1 VSNRWERLLEQKP
14 VPLREHLLDEV
25 ARSLAGEWRNWP
37 LPVAEVDHSTPAAQL
52 ELLSGRAPRPP
63 PEVYAE
69 ALKLTRWDIERAHQA
84 TDDYF
89 RNQRYR
95 AAGVVDADKPVLL
108 LLNRWLLEQL
118 LSLGE
123 ATEGRLKRSDLA
135 TVLERL
141 THTLSGPG

>member
-14 VPLREHLLDEV
+14 VPLRAHLLDEV
-25 ARSLAGEWRNWP
+25 AQSLAREWRSWP
-37 LPVAEVDHSTPAAQL
+37 LPVAEVDRSTAGAHL
-52 ELLSGRAPRPP
+52 ELLSGRVPRPP

-69 ALKLTRWDIERAHQA
+69 ALQLTRWDIERAHQA

-95 AAGVVDADKPVLL
+95 AAGVVDADKPALL

-135 TVLERL
+135 AVLERL
-141 THTLSGPG
+141 THTLSAPE